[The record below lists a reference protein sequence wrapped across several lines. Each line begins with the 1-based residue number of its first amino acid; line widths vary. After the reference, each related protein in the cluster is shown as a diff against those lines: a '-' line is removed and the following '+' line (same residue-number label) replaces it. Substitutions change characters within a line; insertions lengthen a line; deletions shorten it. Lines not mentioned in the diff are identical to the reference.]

1 MNMHISEFG
10 GLKKFKDF
18 FHTYDKNKIL
28 LITGKNS
35 FHLCGAKNILL
46 NELDNENVTIFNDF
60 SINPKIEDAIRG
72 AELARSKCIDLIIAV
87 GGGSV
92 IDTAKLI
99 KAFYYD
105 KGKEIELLRG
115 AEEVKDPEI
124 PIIAVPTTAG
134 SGSEATHFAVVYIGT
149 EKYSLAAECLLPN
162 SVILDGSLT
171 ISGNKYQ
178 KTCNALDAMSQAI
191 ESAWA
196 TQSTKESLRYSIESI
211 ELGWNI
217 FQEYITS
224 SCKPSVAQ
232 KMIEASNLAG
242 KAINISKT
250 TSSHAWS
257 YAFTSFYDVP
267 HGHAIWLTLP
277 AIFEIHNE
285 ANSSNINDPRGKKH
299 LSSIMN
305 LLIKKLNLQ
314 NNRRKDHQLNEFL
327 YKIGIESKMENLGID
342 NFKEREN
349 ISNQINI
356 ERMKNNPVD
365 LDSYKSKIF
374 RLDQ

>member
-1 MNMHISEFG
+1 
-10 GLKKFKDF
+10 
-18 FHTYDKNKIL
+18 
-28 LITGKNS
+28 
-35 FHLCGAKNILL
+35 
-46 NELDNENVTIFNDF
+46 
-60 SINPKIEDAIRG
+60 
-72 AELARSKCIDLIIAV
+72 
-87 GGGSV
+87 
-92 IDTAKLI
+92 
-99 KAFYYD
+99 
-105 KGKEIELLRG
+105 
-115 AEEVKDPEI
+115 
-124 PIIAVPTTAG
+124 
-134 SGSEATHFAVVYIGT
+134 
-149 EKYSLAAECLLPN
+149 
-162 SVILDGSLT
+162 
-171 ISGNKYQ
+171 
-178 KTCNALDAMSQAI
+178 
-191 ESAWA
+191 
-196 TQSTKESLRYSIESI
+196 
-211 ELGWNI
+211 LGWNI